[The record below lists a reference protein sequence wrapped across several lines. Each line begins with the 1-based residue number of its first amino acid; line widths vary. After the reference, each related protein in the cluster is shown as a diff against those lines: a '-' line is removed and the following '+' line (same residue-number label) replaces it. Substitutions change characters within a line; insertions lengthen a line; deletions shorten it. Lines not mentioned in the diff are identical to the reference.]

1 MNQEYENYFIKRYV
15 DPLEVPHQFTFILDE
30 EIEKI
35 TVKDMA
41 VTPEGCISLLILDP
55 DDQFYLYY
63 PYADTG
69 KLQSIAFPDGEDPL
83 VHNSINSGKKQFAY
97 TQQTLA
103 LIYDDKVIKLFQLH
117 RDTVKQDMDFE
128 SQPKKI
134 VARSGKFYI
143 LLESDKVVVI
153 NIEGETVEVED
164 DEDHSQ
170 MFDYKESRLT
180 DDIDI
185 RTLGV
190 DCAENLWVLSD
201 ADQQL
206 SHYIKTPYYDPS
218 KVFEQTFDSFKES
231 TMWSD
236 LYIDGEFPDGTMVE
250 IEVKTVD
257 GVSQKFTNMSNILLY
272 DLQGQQLEI
281 KVVLHSDTMHELT
294 PTIHSIRV
302 TFDQKPYVD
311 YLPSYYQQ
319 DKEVL
324 SRYLSIFQNIMG
336 ELEADIDKRSEM
348 LDPLLCDSEYLEW
361 LSSLLGIARDY
372 RWEEE
377 KWRHFLARAS
387 HLYRGL
393 GTKKAMIEAIY
404 LYCGEEPK
412 IDDLEE
418 PFEFCVRLSG
428 DKTESKRDVE
438 VIESIIQAFK
448 PAYTSGRL
456 YIDHGLSDKK
466 EFIVGESVL
475 SCNTEIR

>member
-15 DPLEVPHQFTFILDE
+15 DPLEVPNQFTFILDE
-30 EIEKI
+30 NIENII
-35 TVKDMA
+35 TKDM
-41 VTPEGCISLLILDP
+41 VVIPEGCISLLILDL
-55 DDQFYLYY
+55 DDLFYLYY
-63 PYADTG
+63 PYANIG
-69 KLQSIAFPDGEDPL
+69 KLQRIKLPDGEDPL
-83 VHNSINSGKKQFAY
+83 VYNSMYSGKKQFAY
-97 TQQTLA
+97 THQTLA
-103 LIYDDKVIKLFQLH
+103 LIYDDKVIKLFQPH
-117 RDTVKQDMDFE
+117 RDVMEKIIDFE

-134 VARSGKFYI
+134 VAKNGNFYI
-143 LLESDKVVVI
+143 LLDTDKVVVI
-153 NIEGETVEVED
+153 DMDGEIVVD
-164 DEDHSQ
+164 DNDDYDQ
-170 MFDYKESRLT
+170 MFDHKESRLT
-180 DDIDI
+180 YDIDI
-185 RTLGV
+185 RTLEV
-190 DCAENLWVLSD
+190 DCSENLWALSD

-206 SHYIKTPYYDPS
+206 YHFIKTPYYEPA
-218 KVFEQTFDSFKES
+218 KIFEQSFDSFRDS
-231 TMWSD
+231 TMWSN
-236 LYIDGEFPDGTMVE
+236 LYIDGEFPDGTIVE
-250 IEVKTVD
+250 IEVKAVD
-257 GVSQKFTNMSNILLY
+257 GISQKFTNMSNILLY
-272 DLQGQQLEI
+272 DFQGRQLEV
-281 KVVLHSDTMHELT
+281 KVVLHSDAMHTLT

-302 TFDQKPYVD
+302 TFDQKPYID

-361 LSSLLGIARDY
+361 LSSLVGIARDY

-456 YIDHGLSDKK
+456 YIDHGLSEKK

-475 SCNTEIR
+475 SYNTEIR